1 MLDHVTPFFALFA
14 SILVLLPLGW
24 HIRSR
29 NVGTITL
36 SLYLFFGNLDNFVNS
51 VAWWSTAEDKAPGFC
66 EVSIRLRHA
75 LYIAIPASNLVI
87 ARKLESIASTR
98 QVRTSAS
105 EHKKSIIIDLLIS
118 VGLPV
123 LYVSL
128 MIVNQTNRYG
138 IIEQVGCW
146 PFLSLS
152 WVWVLL
158 VAAPVLIVSFAS
170 AVYSVLAFRWFWIR
184 RRQFQAVLASSAS
197 TLNKARYI
205 RLLVLTAID
214 MLLFFPIYVGSVSD
228 TIRGAITTSYV
239 SWSYVHT
246 GFSYIPQFSAEVME
260 MQPSFKARLILSRLV
275 CPISAYIF
283 FAMFGLG
290 QEARQGYKHAVLKAL
305 AFCKLRK
312 ERQKPI
318 QNHIVADIEVVTFQ
332 SRETFGGIDGSPH
345 SEKFSINT
353 PTKYEEA

>member
-14 SILVLLPLGW
+14 SILVLLPLSW

-51 VAWWSTAEDKAPGFC
+51 TVWWSSTANKAPGFC
-66 EVSIRLRHA
+66 EISIRLRHA
-75 LYIAIPASNLVI
+75 LYIAIPAANLVI

-98 QVRTSAS
+98 QVRATAA
-105 EHKKSIIIDLLIS
+105 EQKKSVIIDLLIS
-118 VGLPV
+118 VGLPI

-128 MIVNQTNRYG
+128 MIVNQTYRYG
-138 IIEQVGCW
+138 IIEEVGCW
-146 PFLSLS
+146 PLLSLS

-158 VAAPVLIVSFAS
+158 VAAPVLIVSFVS
-170 AVYSVLAFRWFWIR
+170 AIYSVLAFRWFWIR

-197 TLNKARYI
+197 TINKAKYI
-205 RLLVLTAID
+205 RLLSLTAVD
-214 MLLFFPIYVGSVSD
+214 MLLFFPIYVGSVAD
-228 TIRGAITTSYV
+228 TIKQAITTSYG
-239 SWSYVHT
+239 SWSDVHI
-246 GFSYIPQFSAEVME
+246 GFSHVPEFTAEVM
-260 MQPSFKARLILSRLV
+260 QTDPTFKARLILSRLV
-275 CPISAYIF
+275 CPLSAYIF

-290 QEARQGYKHAVLKAL
+290 QEARQGYKQAILRAL
-305 AFCKLRK
+305 TFLKLRK
-312 ERQKPI
+312 ESKGTTQS
-318 QNHIVADIEVVTFQ
+318 HIVADIEVVTFH
-332 SRETFGGIDGSPH
+332 SRETFGGHEQSPY